1 MVSIKDADTPQLHT
15 SLNLDM
21 PVGGFSCNLS
31 SATNGT
37 NPNDTFTIIH
47 DQKGAI
53 VVVTAAECATPSG
66 ATLAALRP
74 LIMNLLN

>member
-15 SLNLDM
+15 SLNLEM

-37 NPNDTFTIIH
+37 NPNDTLTIIH
-47 DQKGAI
+47 DQKGTI
-53 VVVTAAECATPSG
+53 GVFIAAQCASPSG
-66 ATLAALRP
+66 ATLAAIRP